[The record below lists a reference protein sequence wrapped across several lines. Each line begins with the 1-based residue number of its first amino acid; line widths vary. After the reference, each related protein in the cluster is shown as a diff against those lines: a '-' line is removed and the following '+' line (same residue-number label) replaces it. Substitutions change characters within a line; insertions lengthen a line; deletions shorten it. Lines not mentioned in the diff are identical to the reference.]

1 MQSAHDVCAK
11 FKEVYFD
18 YKQRSKNT
26 WKITSNALFVRL
38 DAFQERC
45 QDIVQMSQTI
55 IQFRNLSNIE
65 IGNTK
70 GATLTTAVKQIFDEF
85 QEAQNLFCSVN
96 YDILDIEQRE
106 FDDDFYRFRSSI
118 KELDR
123 RVSAVLTQAFDDCDT
138 IIGKFKMLE
147 SFDKMLSRPIILD
160 ELEKKQVVLI
170 ELCRSDVKKTS
181 QIFNEGR
188 ELINAKDENSPISS
202 NMPPIAGALNWT
214 NGLRGRVTELM
225 ERLLGFKKSMQDREE
240 FKDVCK
246 IYQSLKANL
255 ETYEDMNIQKWNIGV
270 EEHTEEK
277 LNKFLLY
284 REETEL
290 AIEGFIRVNFA
301 DELVGILREVKYLQ
315 LLDFP
320 IPETASRLFEKVNV
334 YRLQTLRLTI
344 ITDTYNNILATLLP
358 VEKPLLAKKIE
369 NMSKS
374 LQDGIDQLKWN
385 SEGIDKFIAKAHD
398 TIMDVDDLVR
408 KMKDNVEKIGKFMNM
423 WSEKPFFEARTNQCH
438 QMSWLR
444 RTQLLVK
451 TAWKMSRTMAKRS
464 TSC

>member
-160 ELEKKQVVLI
+160 ELEKKQVVWI

-181 QIFNEGR
+181 
-188 ELINAKDENSPISS
+188 
-202 NMPPIAGALNWT
+202 
-214 NGLRGRVTELM
+214 
-225 ERLLGFKKSMQDREE
+225 
-240 FKDVCK
+240 
-246 IYQSLKANL
+246 
-255 ETYEDMNIQKWNIGV
+255 
-270 EEHTEEK
+270 
-277 LNKFLLY
+277 
-284 REETEL
+284 
-290 AIEGFIRVNFA
+290 
-301 DELVGILREVKYLQ
+301 
-315 LLDFP
+315 
-320 IPETASRLFEKVNV
+320 
-334 YRLQTLRLTI
+334 
-344 ITDTYNNILATLLP
+344 
-358 VEKPLLAKKIE
+358 
-369 NMSKS
+369 
-374 LQDGIDQLKWN
+374 
-385 SEGIDKFIAKAHD
+385 
-398 TIMDVDDLVR
+398 
-408 KMKDNVEKIGKFMNM
+408 
-423 WSEKPFFEARTNQCH
+423 
-438 QMSWLR
+438 
-444 RTQLLVK
+444 
-451 TAWKMSRTMAKRS
+451 
-464 TSC
+464 